1 MPPRAEP
8 AACAQEPPHRR
19 QECHGGSI
27 PPASMQGVLN
37 RDNHSQT
44 GNRTGTPL
52 ARRLRRGACC
62 AAFLRTHA
70 ATGRRTSGRRRGSS
84 SRFRQPTQQK
94 VVATRPHRLP
104 GSAAPRPKW
113 SASACVFFERAPVDF
128 EAPNTNAT
136 IKPRRESPD
145 GTAPEIAH
153 LPMAQAD
160 AACSRRLRCA
170 WLPGC
175 DVQLRGAASASGD
188 GRRSLGSGTKV
199 AATGRAD
206 ARARAPRLVALGRD
220 RGVSRPFAVR
230 LTNRGR
236 DGRR

>member
-1 MPPRAEP
+1 MSRGFDSPRLHA
-8 AACAQEPPHRR
+8 
-19 QECHGGSI
+19 
-27 PPASMQGVLN
+27 GVFN
-37 RDNHSQT
+37 RDSHSQT
-44 GNRTGTPL
+44 GNRTGRL
-52 ARRLRRGACC
+52 LLAASGEARAARRPFARALRPGDERPEDVAGP
-62 AAFLRTHA
+62 
-70 ATGRRTSGRRRGSS
+70 G

-94 VVATRPHRLP
+94 VLATRPHRLP
-104 GSAAPRPKW
+104 SSAAPRAKW